1 MAVRARDPTHPAS
14 LLPLSHHDPTL
25 VHSLKN
31 KVPLEFFDFVARK
44 CEQVVRIEQEAPAL
58 PSPPPSPRGS
68 PSRWWEAPI
77 PPKGAAEDLPSL
89 SDFIRGLVVQS
100 NVQMP
105 TLSVVLVYLA
115 RLRERLPPVAHG
127 MRCTRHRVFLAVLI
141 CAAKY
146 LNDSSPKN
154 MHWQRYG
161 RFFSLAE
168 VNLMEKQLLY
178 ILDYDLGVD
187 EQSLTSYM
195 HPFWVEQTAAAA
207 VSPAAVI
214 APTARYATRPP
225 VSPLTINLPSSRIP
239 QHPPRSYSSDT
250 LRAAVTTAAAVAATG
265 AHMLPTPP
273 SAAGPSSSCS
283 TASTSG
289 DYFSIQH
296 HNAHVHQHMHTQHHS
311 PLNSFAR
318 LHLDEA
324 TPGLLRR
331 DSGASTCS
339 SCSSSSSVENGGTPG
354 GDVWNV
360 DVHDDDASTIHGH
373 HDTYAAQYATQYR
386 KGSYPG
392 YDDKLMEAQS
402 AAIATTPPPPPA
414 AEPMWKKL
422 SFKQAHLLRP
432 TMRRAA
438 NV

>member
-1 MAVRARDPTHPAS
+1 
-14 LLPLSHHDPTL
+14 
-25 VHSLKN
+25 
-31 KVPLEFFDFVARK
+31 
-44 CEQVVRIEQEAPAL
+44 
-58 PSPPPSPRGS
+58 
-68 PSRWWEAPI
+68 
-77 PPKGAAEDLPSL
+77 
-89 SDFIRGLVVQS
+89 
-100 NVQMP
+100 MP

-195 HPFWVEQTAAAA
+195 HPFWIEQSAAAA

-214 APTARYATRPP
+214 APTARYATRPSA
-225 VSPLTINLPSSRIP
+225 SPLTISLPSSSRIP
-239 QHPPRSYSSDT
+239 QQPSRSYSSDT
-250 LRAAVTTAAAVAATG
+250 LRASVTTAAAVAATG
-265 AHMLPTPP
+265 ANMLPTPP
-273 SAAGPSSSCS
+273 SVAASSSHS
-283 TASTSG
+283 NSSSG

-296 HNAHVHQHMHTQHHS
+296 HNAHIHQHMHTQHYS

-339 SCSSSSSVENGGTPG
+339 SCSSSSSAGGTPS
-354 GDVWNV
+354 GDFCNV
-360 DVHDDDASTIHGH
+360 TVHDDDASTIHGH
-373 HDTYAAQYATQYR
+373 DTYAAQYTTQYR

-402 AAIATTPPPPPA
+402 STIATTPPPPPA